1 MNNKQLVKVIKTLV
15 EAEVAKQHHKFLTEQ
30 FPAILNEAVKNKTKT
45 YKKPTVKKVVSEEV
59 DPFSIA
65 EEVLNNERNVV
76 SKKVFTKNSI
86 LNEVL
91 NNTKPFSKA
100 QRSGGQVG
108 SGGASVLD
116 SLPQQQLHENT
127 HIPSYASAEPD
138 IEQTINIDSSL
149 GAGGTDAIKSQMAQK
164 MGYGDIGGSNPK
176 LGGLGV
182 QTGLPGLDRI
192 LNRDNSALVKK
203 FKK

>member
-76 SKKVFTKNSI
+76 SKKC
-86 LNEVL
+86 
-91 NNTKPFSKA
+91 
-100 QRSGGQVG
+100 
-108 SGGASVLD
+108 
-116 SLPQQQLHENT
+116 
-127 HIPSYASAEPD
+127 
-138 IEQTINIDSSL
+138 
-149 GAGGTDAIKSQMAQK
+149 SQKTQ
-164 MGYGDIGGSNPK
+164 Y
-176 LGGLGV
+176 
-182 QTGLPGLDRI
+182 
-192 LNRDNSALVKK
+192 
-203 FKK
+203 

>member
-1 MNNKQLVKVIKTLV
+1 MDNKQLVKVIKTLV

-45 YKKPTVKKVVSEEV
+45 SKTTTVKKVVSEEI
-59 DPFSIA
+59 DPFSMA
-65 EEVLNNERNVV
+65 NEVLSNERKSV
-76 SKKVFTKNSI
+76 SKKVFTKNAI

-91 NNTKPFSKA
+91 NNTKPFSKE

-108 SGGASVLD
+108 SGTTSVLD
-116 SLPQQQLHENT
+116 SLPQKQLQENT
-127 HIPSYASAEPD
+127 HIPSYAAAEPD
-138 IEQTINIDSSL
+138 IEQTINMDSSL
-149 GAGGTDAIKSQMAQK
+149 GAGGTAAMKSQMAHK
-164 MGYGDIGGSNPK
+164 MGYGNVEGSSSRK
-176 LGGLGV
+176 GGLGV